1 MRIPHLVK
9 KPEEIF
15 SVGLKYISP
24 DLDEGQ
30 YISGGTVT
38 IEPDEAGGLKKE
50 GNIVIEADIVSQL
63 ISGGIDG
70 KEYFL
75 DFIVTTSGGHTYK
88 DTIFIKIRSR

>member
-15 SVGLKYISP
+15 SVGLKYITP
-24 DLDEGQ
+24 DLEEGQ
-30 YISGGTVT
+30 YLTGGSVT
-38 IEPDEAGGLKKE
+38 ISSDEDGGLKKE
-50 GNIVIEADIVSQL
+50 GNVVIEADIVSQL
-63 ISGGIDG
+63 ISGGIVG
-70 KEYFL
+70 KEYFV